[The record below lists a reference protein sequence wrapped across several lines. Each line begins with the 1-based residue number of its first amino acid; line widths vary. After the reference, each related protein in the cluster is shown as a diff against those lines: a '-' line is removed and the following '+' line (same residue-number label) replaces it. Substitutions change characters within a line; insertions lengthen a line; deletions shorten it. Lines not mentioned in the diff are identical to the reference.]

1 MSVRPPPILEIMDHE
16 IDERTRVDINSL
28 RGLEYP
34 RLFKEFDQWFAG
46 RITVDWHV
54 QQSHKVFEILL
65 GHASIRWLGEDL
77 SVVKYYFLEHCSYSI
92 LYSVLNCHVSNPPQY
107 IYAHF
112 RLISEKSTL
121 NVLS

>member
-1 MSVRPPPILEIMDHE
+1 MDRE
-16 IDERTRVDINSL
+16 IDERMSVDINPL
-28 RGLEYP
+28 RGLEDP
-34 RLFKEFDQWFAG
+34 RLFKEFDQWFAS
-46 RITVDWHV
+46 RITVDRHV

-65 GHASIRWLGEDL
+65 GHASMRWLGEDL

-92 LYSVLNCHVSNPPQY
+92 LYFVLNCHVSNPPQH

-112 RLISEKSTL
+112 CLISEKSTL